1 LVGVDFGW
9 DVEKGSDKEEVKSG
23 TDDEFSSFEDGDE
36 VFKIFF
42 PIQNLYVRTPRR
54 FDFTQTPFRRPLSVF
69 ASVRPP
75 PSPFSRGTNGTFLS
89 QLFMKF
95 FNLFLNFIQISFF
108 LCTDSDDIGYSQVV
122 VVREG
127 EVGFVFFSFYVEFVH
142 D

>member
-1 LVGVDFGW
+1 MNGLSFICGSRFFDYFLHFEDFSLVGVDFGW

-69 ASVRPP
+69 AFVRPP
-75 PSPFSRGTNGTFLS
+75 PSPFSRGTNSRRTFD
-89 QLFMKF
+89 
-95 FNLFLNFIQISFF
+95 NLFF
-108 LCTDSDDIGYSQVV
+108 
-122 VVREG
+122 
-127 EVGFVFFSFYVEFVH
+127 
-142 D
+142 